1 MSWDAKRAAALVGK
15 TVVLRLYL
23 IDEDG
28 EAGKTLDQR
37 GTIATAEEDGFTATA
52 SDGTSFT
59 IPPELDTFSAAPA
72 GTGAEMLS
80 VWTVHGHGTGSE
92 AWVPGRDA
100 VPPKREGGS
109 RWGRGGGPRRG
120 GGGGGGGGGEG
131 SSGPGRSPVRGP
143 GGGRGR
149 R

>member
-1 MSWDAKRAAALVGK
+1 MSWDAKRAAGLVGK
-15 TVVLRLYL
+15 TVVLRLFL

-28 EAGKTLDQR
+28 EPGKTLDQQ
-37 GTIATAEEDGFTATA
+37 GTIASAEEDGFTATA
-52 SDGTSFT
+52 ADGTTFT
-59 IPPELDTFSAAPA
+59 IPPELDTFSPAPQ

-80 VWTVHGHGTGSE
+80 VWTVTGHGTGNE

-100 VPPKREGGS
+100 APPRREGGS
-109 RWGRGGGPRRG
+109 RWGG
-120 GGGGGGGGGEG
+120 GGGAGGRGGRGG
-131 SSGPGRSPVRGP
+131 SGPGRNPVRGP

>member
-1 MSWDAKRAAALVGK
+1 MSWNARQAAELVGK
-15 TVVLRLYL
+15 TVVLRLFL
-23 IDEDG
+23 VDEDG
-28 EAGKTLDQR
+28 ESGKTLDQR
-37 GTIATAEEDGFTATA
+37 GTIASAEEDGFTATA
-52 SDGTSFT
+52 ADGSTFT

-92 AWVPGRDA
+92 AWIPGRDE
-100 VPPKREGGS
+100 VPAKREGGS
-109 RWGRGGGPRRG
+109 RWGRGGGPRRPG
-120 GGGGGGGGGEG
+120 GDGG